1 MEFSNALDSLDIY
14 SQINNLWNKNVD
26 RLIFAHLKINSIR
39 YKISML
45 SDIVAKKIDV
55 FCISD
60 TKLDESFMYSNFLI
74 PGYSIPFRRDRT
86 TSGGGLLLYVR
97 SDISSKELKYFDL
110 ECIFI
115 ELNIFRRKWLVV
127 CFYNHNKIQIS
138 NQLDILSN
146 CLNRYLTD
154 YDNVILLGYF
164 NSEMIENPMIEFCE
178 NFNLKNLVKTH
189 TCFKNIE
196 SPTCIDL
203 ILTNKANSFQNIE
216 SPTCI
221 DLILTNKA
229 NSFQNIESPTC
240 IDLILTN
247 KANSF
252 QNIESPTCIDL
263 ILTNKA
269 NSFQNIESPTCIDLI
284 LTNKANSF
292 QNTLALET
300 GLSDFHKM
308 VATVLKTKCMKKPP
322 KIILYRNYKR
332 YSNDNFM
339 HDLLRLLGPIDLNNL
354 LCDDFDN
361 IVLPLIA

>member
-1 MEFSNALDSLDIY
+1 MEFSNDVDSLDIY

-26 RLIFAHLKINSIR
+26 RLIFTHLKINSIR

-55 FCISD
+55 LCISD

-74 PGYSIPFRRDRT
+74 PGYSIPFGRDRT
-86 TSGGGLLLYVR
+86 ASGGGLLLYVR
-97 SDISSKELKYFDL
+97 SDTSSKELKYFDIPCNL

-127 CFYNHNKIQIS
+127 CFYNHSKIQIS

-229 NSFQNIESPTC
+229 NSFQN
-240 IDLILTN
+240 
-247 KANSF
+247 
-252 QNIESPTCIDL
+252 
-263 ILTNKA
+263 
-269 NSFQNIESPTCIDLI
+269 
-284 LTNKANSF
+284 
-292 QNTLALET
+292 TLALET

-308 VATVLKTKCMKKPP
+308 VATV
-322 KIILYRNYKR
+322 
-332 YSNDNFM
+332 
-339 HDLLRLLGPIDLNNL
+339 
-354 LCDDFDN
+354 
-361 IVLPLIA
+361 